1 MYLIQRI
8 DGALVADMKKSKTG
22 SSYTTD
28 IRQAVHYTTRERA
41 ENQLCP
47 ENERIITLDEYLRG

>member
-22 SSYTTD
+22 SSYTID
-28 IRQAVHYTTRERA
+28 IRQAMRYTTRERA